1 MTRVAERHRGILLCL
16 GAYGMWGIMPV
27 YWPLLRPADAIEI
40 LAHRIAWSLLI
51 LVALLAFA
59 KKLGSFWRIGRN
71 RLVALAGAALLIG
84 LNWGVY
90 IWAVNHGR
98 VVETALGYFINPL
111 VTVMLGVVVL
121 RERLRR
127 AQWAAIGLAAIA
139 VALLT
144 ASYGRLPWISIVLAS
159 SFATYGLV
167 KKRVGIGAIESL
179 AIETMF
185 LAGPAVL
192 YLVVRTRNGSSAFAH
207 VSRAEDARLALTGVL
222 TTAPLL
228 CFAGAANRVSFTTL
242 GLMQYVAPT
251 LQFLLGVLYF
261 HEAMPAQRWLGFAL
275 VWSALAVFALD
286 LAVTRRARA

>member
-1 MTRVAERHRGILLCL
+1 MCL
-16 GAYGMWGIMPV
+16 GAYGMWGFMPV
-27 YWPLLRPADAIEI
+27 YWPLLRPADAMEI
-40 LAHRIAWSLLI
+40 LAHRVAWSLLV
-51 LVALLAFA
+51 LVALLGFRR
-59 KKLGSFWRIGRN
+59 KLGTFWRIGRR
-71 RLVALAGAALLIG
+71 RLVALAAAALLICV
-84 LNWGVY
+84 NWGVY

-127 AQWAAIGLAAIA
+127 AQWLAIGIAA
-139 VALLT
+139 VAVAVLT
-144 ASYGRLPWISIVLAS
+144 ANYGRLPWISIVLAS
-159 SFATYGLV
+159 SFAAYGLV
-167 KKRVGIGAIESL
+167 KKRVGIGAVESL

-185 LAGPAVL
+185 LAGPAIL
-192 YLVVRTRNGSSAFAH
+192 YLVVRTLDGSSAFAH
-207 VSRAEDARLALTGVL
+207 VSRAEDARLAFTGVL

-261 HEAMPAQRWLGFAL
+261 HEAMPAQRWFGFAL
-275 VWSALAVFALD
+275 VWSALGVFALD
-286 LAVTRRARA
+286 LAVTRQARA